1 MKWFLKCF
9 KQYADFGG
17 RARRSEYW
25 WFMLINFIN
34 TMILIVGT
42 FVPLIKL
49 GMNYSSIDDMDD
61 LELIKAIAN
70 NPFFYLYIIY
80 YLAVLIPSISVS
92 VRRLHD
98 IGRSGYWYFL
108 FIGCS
113 MMSSLTNVT
122 TGIVRII
129 LTLVVLALSILFLV
143 WMFTDSQPGTNIWGP
158 NPKEP
163 QPTEQEQQ

>member
-113 MMSSLTNVT
+113 MISSLTNVT

-143 WMFTDSQPGTNIWGP
+143 WLFTDSQPGTNIWGP

-163 QPTEQEQQ
+163 HPTEQEQQ